1 MKLPISLLKMTCF
14 FFLTGDKKDLACPVL
29 IDMKQLTQEELE
41 QVQYYIGLYLYDLIY
56 S

>member
-1 MKLPISLLKMTCF
+1 MF

-41 QVQYYIGLYLYDLIY
+41 QVQYYISLYLYDLIY